1 MLNSKVTNISCWKSV
16 IGLLSFMWLI
26 HLVNLLLGYQLNQFG
41 LVPRSISHFTAI
53 FYWSFLH
60 GSFDHLLT
68 NSIPF
73 TILGL
78 LVAVRG
84 SNYFFLTTLFI
95 SIASGIVVW
104 LFGRTAIH
112 IGASVLI
119 YGYFG
124 FLVSRAWF
132 DRSPIS
138 LIVALIVVITYSGLI
153 FGLFPNTQ
161 QVSWEGHLAGL
172 LSGGL
177 MAWLLYKQTPT
188 KKKLQE

>member
-1 MLNSKVTNISCWKSV
+1 M
-16 IGLLSFMWLI
+16 
-26 HLVNLLLGYQLNQFG
+26 VNLLLGYQLNQFG
-41 LVPRSISHFTAI
+41 LVPRTTSHFTAI

-60 GSFDHLLT
+60 GSLDHLLT

-84 SNYFFLTTLFI
+84 SYYFFLTTLFI
-95 SIASGIVVW
+95 SITSGIVVW

-124 FLVSRAWF
+124 FLISRAWF
-132 DRSPIS
+132 DRQPLS
-138 LIVALIVVITYSGLI
+138 LIIALIVVITYSGLI
-153 FGLFPNTQ
+153 FGLFPSTQ
-161 QVSWEGHLAGL
+161 QISWEGHLAGL
-172 LSGGL
+172 ISGSL
-177 MAWLLYKQTPT
+177 MAWLLCKQKPT
-188 KKKLQE
+188 KKQLQE

>member
-1 MLNSKVTNISCWKSV
+1 
-16 IGLLSFMWLI
+16 MWLI

-104 LFGRTAIH
+104 LFGRAAIH

-138 LIVALIVVITYSGLI
+138 LIIALIVVITYSGLI

>member
-1 MLNSKVTNISCWKSV
+1 
-16 IGLLSFMWLI
+16 MWLI

-41 LVPRSISHFTAI
+41 LVPRSINHFTAI

-84 SNYFFLTTLFI
+84 SNCFFLTTLFI

-138 LIVALIVVITYSGLI
+138 LIIALIVVITYSGLI

-188 KKKLQE
+188 KKQL